1 MIESLS
7 LHGITRLM
15 SISCSS
21 FANAKLE
28 FHIKRRERRMMEGE
42 QGMVVNGISMTM
54 GRHIPEKNV
63 SVSFEIE

>member
-28 FHIKRRERRMMEGE
+28 FHITSRESRMREGE
-42 QGMVVNGISMTM
+42 QGMAVNEISMAM
-54 GRHIPEKNV
+54 EWHIPEKNV